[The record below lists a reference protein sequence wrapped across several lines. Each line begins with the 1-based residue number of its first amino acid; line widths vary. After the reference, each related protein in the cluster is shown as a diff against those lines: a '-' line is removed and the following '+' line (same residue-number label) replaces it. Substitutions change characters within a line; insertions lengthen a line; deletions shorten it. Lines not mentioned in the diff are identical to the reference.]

1 MNSHHH
7 EVVSLLPL
15 NASCYGKG
23 RCFSKKI
30 INGIMHA
37 ARYLY
42 SEYNIHKYTELVL
55 ELNQCSESM
64 HAVEGL
70 AVYSASAY
78 TNREDRS
85 SMHAYIIEGQNELT

>member
-1 MNSHHH
+1 
-7 EVVSLLPL
+7 
-15 NASCYGKG
+15 
-23 RCFSKKI
+23 
-30 INGIMHA
+30 MHA
-37 ARYLY
+37 ARYVYIY

-70 AVYSASAY
+70 AVYK

-85 SMHAYIIEGQNELT
+85 SMQAYIHNIEGQNELM